1 MSKFK
6 KQRILSFSIAIFA
19 MLLSLGLLIYPFLSN
34 YITEKNCSEIR
45 AEYYETVEMV
55 DNDTLNGLMEAAKK
69 YNASLNSI
77 RFENDSIK
85 EAQTNYNELLN
96 INGDGIMGY
105 IEIPRINVYLPI
117 FHGTGAESLNNGVGH
132 LIGSSL
138 PVGGAG
144 THTVLTGHSG
154 VVGKRLFSDLDQLK
168 VGDFFYLHILSEKLV
183 YKVTE
188 LHTVE
193 PSDTSLLTIK
203 QGKDRCTLIT
213 CTPFGVNT
221 HRLLVQA
228 DRIFSTDVQPLLD
241 TDVQSFPPLSST
253 WRENYYTGLF
263 GGGLI
268 AISLTLVLV
277 ICSRLKTKILRVNSD
292 EKKTNKNRRK

>member
-6 KQRILSFSIAIFA
+6 KQRILFFSIAIFA
-19 MLLSLGLLIYPFLSN
+19 MLLSLGLLAYPFLSN
-34 YITEKNCSEIR
+34 YIAEKNCSEIR
-45 AEYYETVEMV
+45 ANYSETVEMV
-55 DNDTLNGLMEAAKK
+55 DNDMLKVLIEAAKK

-85 EAQTNYNELLN
+85 EAQANYNELLN

-117 FHGTGAESLNNGVGH
+117 FHGTGAESLDNGVGH

-154 VVGKRLFSDLDQLK
+154 VVGKRLFSDLDQLA
-168 VGDFFYLHILSEKLV
+168 VGDVFYLHILDEKLA
-183 YKVTE
+183 YNVTE

-203 QGKDRCTLIT
+203 KETDRCTLIT

-228 DRIFSTDVQPLLD
+228 DRISD
-241 TDVQSFPPLSST
+241 TEAQQMQEKNTQGSVSAVST
-253 WRENYYTGLF
+253 WEKQYYS
-263 GGGLI
+263 GLI
-268 AISLTLVLV
+268 LGGVISISLISVCTVS
-277 ICSRLKTKILRVNSD
+277 SRLKTKLF
-292 EKKTNKNRRK
+292 